1 MEDYFS
7 SCVQC
12 PRKCSVSRS
21 QNKTGFCRETS
32 KVKIALACL
41 HFGEEPLVTVFGG
54 SGTIFFSGCT
64 LRCSFCQNYQISQNS
79 MGKEIS
85 KDEFIQICLT
95 LQENGAENIN
105 LVTGSHFIP
114 KIAYYIEEAV
124 KSGVKIPFCWNS
136 SAYESTE
143 MLELLKDKI
152 KIWLPDLKT
161 LSPELSKNLFD
172 AENYPEAAKK
182 SIKWMIDNFPLKF
195 STEKAVKTGHAYLVI
210 VSEEASDN
218 TRKSFMNMT
227 EFYDVPCYCYG
238 SKEALGR
245 CIGKEFR
252 ASLAVTDENLARAVE
267 NKLKKTE

>member
-114 KIAYYIEEAV
+114 KIA
-124 KSGVKIPFCWNS
+124 
-136 SAYESTE
+136 
-143 MLELLKDKI
+143 
-152 KIWLPDLKT
+152 
-161 LSPELSKNLFD
+161 
-172 AENYPEAAKK
+172 
-182 SIKWMIDNFPLKF
+182 
-195 STEKAVKTGHAYLVI
+195 
-210 VSEEASDN
+210 
-218 TRKSFMNMT
+218 
-227 EFYDVPCYCYG
+227 
-238 SKEALGR
+238 
-245 CIGKEFR
+245 
-252 ASLAVTDENLARAVE
+252 
-267 NKLKKTE
+267 